1 MRLDRIMSAPVE
13 TIVPTASA
21 AEARAAMQRAG
32 LRHLVVVGRGRQILG
47 VLCDHDLREAEPG
60 STVGDVMSAP
70 PVTLSVK
77 AGVEDAAKLL
87 RRWHVGSLPLTDGGR
102 LAGIVTT
109 SDLLRLLGSG
119 GIKVQPQ
126 TRKWTLAKRG
136 PTHRPEGRRH

>member
-32 LRHLVVVGRGRQILG
+32 IRHLVVMGRGRQILG
-47 VLCDHDLREAEPG
+47 VLCDHDLRDAEPG
-60 STVGDVMSAP
+60 ATVGDVMSAP
-70 PVTLSVK
+70 AVTLSSR

-87 RRWHVGSLPLTDGGR
+87 RRWNVGSLPLVAEGR

-109 SDLLRLLGSG
+109 SDLLRLVGNG
-119 GIKVQPQ
+119 GVKVQER
-126 TRKWTLAKRG
+126 TRKWTMPKRG
-136 PTHRPEGRRH
+136 PTHHREPRRS